1 MTRRSPLFVGNWKM
15 NKNASQT
22 RSFVESF
29 LPLAENLPTNVGIAI
44 APPFTALAAAAA
56 ALHSGSRVA
65 LAAQTMSEFAEGA
78 YTGEIAASMLA
89 EFNVA
94 YVILGH
100 SERRFYQ
107 HESDAT
113 IGAKVRAALDAEIT
127 PILAVGES
135 LEVREAGN
143 AVAHVLTQ
151 IQAATGELT
160 DAQAARI
167 VLAYEPIW
175 AIGTGKNCD
184 RDRAQEI
191 AHAARSARRAFAD
204 IPILYGGS
212 MKPENAAG
220 YMEMPDIDGGLV
232 GGASLE
238 AHSFAGLIAGAIA
251 R

>member
-1 MTRRSPLFVGNWKM
+1 MKNRSPLFVGNWKM

-22 RSFVESF
+22 RSFVEAF
-29 LPLAENLPTNVGIAI
+29 LPLAAQLPPSVGIAI

-56 ALHSGSRVA
+56 ALGSGHRVA

-100 SERRFYQ
+100 SERRLYQ
-107 HESDAT
+107 NESDAT
-113 IGAKVRAALDAEIT
+113 IGAKVRAALAAEIA

-143 AVAHVLTQ
+143 AVAHVLGQ
-151 IQAATGELT
+151 IRSATGDLSEE
-160 DAQAARI
+160 QAARM

-184 RDRAQEI
+184 RESAQEI
-191 AHAARSARRAFAD
+191 ARAARAARKGFAK

-232 GGASLE
+232 GGASLD
-238 AHSFAGLIAGAIA
+238 AGSFAALIAGAIA

>member
-15 NKNASQT
+15 NKNALQT

-29 LPLAENLPTNVGIAI
+29 LPLAENLPANVGIAI

-56 ALHSGSRVA
+56 ALRSGSRVA
-65 LAAQTMSEFAEGA
+65 LAAQTMSEFSEGA
-78 YTGEIAASMLA
+78 YTGEIAASMLV

-100 SERRFYQ
+100 SERRLYQ
-107 HESDAT
+107 RESDAT
-113 IGAKVRAALDAEIT
+113 IGAKVRAALDAKIT

-143 AVAHVLTQ
+143 AVAHVLAQ
-151 IQAATGELT
+151 IRAATSELT
-160 DAQAARI
+160 EAQAARI

-184 RDRAQEI
+184 RERAQEI
-191 AHAARSARRAFAD
+191 ACAARSVRRAFAD

-212 MKPENAAG
+212 MKPENAAE

-238 AHSFAGLIAGAIA
+238 AHSFARLIAGAVA